1 MNVRKMI
8 CEKARRNQVDTSV
21 SLWDVQMG
29 WKCFFELLVIINNLS
44 HLCKGINFL
53 KQKIWNQ

>member
-1 MNVRKMI
+1 MI